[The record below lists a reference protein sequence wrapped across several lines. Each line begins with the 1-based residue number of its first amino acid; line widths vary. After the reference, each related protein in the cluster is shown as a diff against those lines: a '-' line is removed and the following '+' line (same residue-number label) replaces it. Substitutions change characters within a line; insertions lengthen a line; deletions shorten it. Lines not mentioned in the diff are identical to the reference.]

1 MLFSQLKFKK
11 WSTRAGIHLLSNV
24 CDEAIR
30 DAIGEAAL
38 MFRQHVRWD
47 VEQRACHAVTL
58 SDSRIRPSQPAAVL
72 QILLNS
78 MGVMEEEQLSHPRC
92 FSTPNIVGPSATF
105 QRAGGACIYTT
116 SNSVYGSRYPTEM
129 RPPRF
134 GLSNKFSKSVG
145 EFPRLE
151 ISGPDSKIT
160 PFCRYMYGTT
170 DWTSRMG

>member
-1 MLFSQLKFKK
+1 MVDTCRYSSLEQ
-11 WSTRAGIHLLSNV
+11 
-24 CDEAIR
+24 C
-30 DAIGEAAL
+30 
-38 MFRQHVRWD
+38 VR
-47 VEQRACHAVTL
+47 RG
-58 SDSRIRPSQPAAVL
+58 DSRCDWRGGFDVSSTCPVGCRATRMSCCYTLRQPHSAKPASSGL

>member
-1 MLFSQLKFKK
+1 M
-11 WSTRAGIHLLSNV
+11 G
-24 CDEAIR
+24 
-30 DAIGEAAL
+30 
-38 MFRQHVRWD
+38 
-47 VEQRACHAVTL
+47 
-58 SDSRIRPSQPAAVL
+58 SRSHFQPSRLPSE
-72 QILLNS
+72 ILLVVVGAMDDEYS
-78 MGVMEEEQLSHPRC
+78 LSHPRC

-151 ISGPDSKIT
+151 NAGPDSKIT